1 MGKSKFSFAALGLVD
16 NGQDA
21 CLENIAFLA
30 RTLLE
35 ASGALV
41 SVMLPDRGVQYFS
54 ASSMAEDET
63 CLTEEQRHFPLEQ
76 SVCKLVFTG
85 KKPVLIED
93 LTTDP
98 RTMHLDPVQNAGL
111 RSYVGVPVHAVSGK
125 VIGSLCCFW
134 ITPMRLDQTHIA
146 LMERLACGVDDIIR
160 ARVTVLE
167 KDRTNAKLTKMLAAR
182 SSFASHLSHEIRTPL
197 TGLVGSIKL
206 LMAMELEDRPRDLVR
221 LMDRSSARLLTLVND
236 TLDFAKLDSG
246 NFRID
251 EQPCDV
257 AELAR
262 EIVDSARIMADGK
275 DVVIGVTDHLA
286 GALFM
291 ADRHALDSVI
301 HNLFWNAVKFTHSG
315 SAQIILSRNA
325 EGGVDITVADTG
337 IGIAE
342 AAQATIFEEFQQ
354 ANPRIARKYGGTGL
368 GMAIV
373 KRLVDLMEGEIRL
386 VSKPAVGTT
395 ITVSLPLDPVRDRSG
410 ILVADPAE

>member
-16 NGQDA
+16 NGHDA

-30 RTLLE
+30 QTLLG
-35 ASGALV
+35 ADGALV
-41 SVMLPDRGVQYFS
+41 SVMQPAKAVQYIS
-54 ASSMAEDET
+54 ASSVG
-63 CLTEEQRHFPLEQ
+63 CVTEENRRFPLEQ
-76 SVCKLVFTG
+76 SICRLVFTD

-93 LTTDP
+93 LTADM
-98 RTMHLDPVQNAGL
+98 RTKALEPVRVSGL

-134 ITPMRLDQTHIA
+134 TTHMRLDETHIA
-146 LMERLACGVDDIIR
+146 LLERLARGVDDIIR

-167 KDRTNAKLTKMLAAR
+167 KDRTNARLTKMLAAR

-206 LMAMELEDRPRDLVR
+206 LTAMELEEKPRELVK
-221 LMDRSSARLLTLVND
+221 LLDRSSARLLTLVND

-246 NFRID
+246 NFQINED
-251 EQPCDV
+251 ACNIG
-257 AELAR
+257 ELAR
-262 EIVDSARIMADGK
+262 EIVESARIMAEGK
-275 DVVIGVTDHLA
+275 DVVIGVTDHL
-286 GALFM
+286 GGDLFM

-301 HNLFWNAVKFTHSG
+301 HNLFWNAVKFTHAG
-315 SAQIILSRNA
+315 SAQIILSRNPDD
-325 EGGVDITVADTG
+325 GVDITVADTG

-342 AAQATIFEEFQQ
+342 EAQGTIFEEFQQ

-373 KRLVDLMEGEIRL
+373 KRLVDLMDGEISL
-386 VSKPAVGTT
+386 KSKQGVGTT
-395 ITVSLPLDPVRDRSG
+395 ITVSLPLDPVRKTWRV
-410 ILVADPAE
+410 LMANPAE